1 VRKLVAAVLGT
12 VATFIVLF
20 GAGMSSWTIVA
31 LGVALLILS
40 VALVLVTSVRS
51 GARAWVTGIG
61 HVHSVS
67 EPPASSTFGRCELQ
81 IVIDAPGLP
90 PRSIKVRDPRVPVAK
105 WPDPGATLPIMVAI
119 DDQRHVRILWDEVMT
134 HAEAAARGG
143 LPPEFDDYDPA
154 ADDLLIEEDAPP
166 WEQRTPDDDYL
177 GPTAGE
183 RMAADLPAEGGRLYE
198 EPVVVRQT
206 PGGTLVL
213 EGTLVE
219 PSPTT
224 PLPRR
229 PKPSP
234 GPTVTRPSPT
244 RAAAQ
249 SGPAPTAAKPGPG
262 PTVGETSPG
271 RSGSEPDA
279 EPDAA
284 MSRAAMPDAATPETA
299 TPETAAPG
307 AAGPTG
313 PVAAASA
320 PPLDE
325 IDIDIDGPPAAYS
338 PRPGSSPFLA
348 DQSGPSPYVTD
359 SYQFLDDVPPPAGE
373 RPGRPVDQPAE
384 ATQPGRQAPPAG
396 SDGPEPDGSEPLAA
410 APSGGD
416 APDDDPILA
425 GLPDTPPEGAAG
437 DTGRPIH
444 GVGITLL
451 VADLDRSVA
460 FYRDMLGFLEIDGGE
475 GNAVLASGA
484 TRIVL
489 RAIRDV
495 APINRRLVHLNLDV
509 DDVEAAHAELKAKG
523 VRFTYAPRAV
533 NRGAKLELWAAAFR
547 DPDGHGIALTQW
559 RDRQAS

>member
-1 VRKLVAAVLGT
+1 MADGTRRQVAPVRKLVAAVLGT

-31 LGVALLILS
+31 LGVALLVLS

-166 WEQRTPDDDYL
+166 WEQRTPDEDYL

-183 RMAADLPAEGGRLYE
+183 RMAADLPAEGGRRYE

-213 EGTLVE
+213 EGTVVE
-219 PSPTT
+219 PSPAT

-229 PKPSP
+229 AKPSP
-234 GPTVTRPSPT
+234 GPSVTRPSPAP
-244 RAAAQ
+244 AAAH
-249 SGPAPTAAKPGPG
+249 SGPAATVAQPGPG
-262 PTVGETSPG
+262 PTIAQPDPG
-271 RSGSEPDA
+271 PSGSESDRD
-279 EPDAA
+279 PDAA
-284 MSRAAMPDAATPETA
+284 MPDVATPAAT
-299 TPETAAPG
+299 G
-307 AAGPTG
+307 STG
-313 PVAAASA
+313 PVASASA

-338 PRPGSSPFLA
+338 PRSGSAPSSA
-348 DQSGPSPYVTD
+348 DPTGPSPYVTD
-359 SYQFLDDVPPPAGE
+359 SYQSTGDIPPPGPGGPDPVGGE
-373 RPGRPVDQPAE
+373 PV
-384 ATQPGRQAPPAG
+384 
-396 SDGPEPDGSEPLAA
+396 
-410 APSGGD
+410 GD
-416 APDDDPILA
+416 AADDDPILA
-425 GLPDTPPEGAAG
+425 GLPDAPPGGAAG

-559 RDRQAS
+559 RDRQPR

>member
-1 VRKLVAAVLGT
+1 MADSNRQVAPVRKLVAAVLGT
-12 VATFIVLF
+12 LATFIVLF

-31 LGVALLILS
+31 LGFALLILS
-40 VALVLVTSVRS
+40 IALVVVTSVRS

-90 PRSIKVRDPRVPVAK
+90 PRSIKVRDPRVPLSK

-134 HAEAAARGG
+134 HAEAAASS
-143 LPPEFDDYDPA
+143 LPPEFDAYDPR
-154 ADDLLIEEDAPP
+154 DDGLLIEEDAPP
-166 WEQRTPDDDYL
+166 WERPGPEDDYL
-177 GPTAGE
+177 GPPAGE
-183 RMAADLPAEGGRLYE
+183 RMPVDLADDLGRVRD
-198 EPVVVRQT
+198 EPVVVRHT
-206 PGGTLVL
+206 PGGTIVL

-219 PSPTT
+219 PAPAT

-229 PKPSP
+229 S
-234 GPTVTRPSPT
+234 T
-244 RAAAQ
+244 
-249 SGPAPTAAKPGPG
+249 PGPG
-262 PTVGETSPG
+262 PSAATSPG
-271 RSGSEPDA
+271 PS
-279 EPDAA
+279 
-284 MSRAAMPDAATPETA
+284 AATSPAEGT
-299 TPETAAPG
+299 T
-307 AAGPTG
+307 
-313 PVAAASA
+313 AAASA
-320 PPLDE
+320 PLDEFDE
-325 IDIDIDGPPAAYS
+325 IDIDIDGPAYS
-338 PRPGSSPFLA
+338 PRPRPRPGPGPTGQ
-348 DQSGPSPYVTD
+348 DPSG
-359 SYQFLDDVPPPAGE
+359 
-373 RPGRPVDQPAE
+373 GRPVPYPDAAPTAEPARDE
-384 ATQPGRQAPPAG
+384 PVIDEPV
-396 SDGPEPDGSEPLAA
+396 SDGAAPDAPAVGDPVLDAMADDDTAPDGPVDD
-410 APSGGD
+410 D
-416 APDDDPILA
+416 ARGDDPILT
-425 GLPDTPPEGAAG
+425 GLPDSPPGGTSGGTAG
-437 DTGRPIH
+437 DVGPIH

-451 VADLDRSVA
+451 FADLDRSVA

-509 DDVEAAHAELKAKG
+509 EDVEAAHADLKARG

-559 RDRQAS
+559 RDRQQDRPDPGA